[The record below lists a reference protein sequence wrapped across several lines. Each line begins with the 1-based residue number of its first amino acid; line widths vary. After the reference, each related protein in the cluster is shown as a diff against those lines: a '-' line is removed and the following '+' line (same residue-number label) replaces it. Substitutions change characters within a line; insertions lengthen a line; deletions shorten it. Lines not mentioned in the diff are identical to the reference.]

1 MKTLKTIT
9 LGLIMVVAF
18 ASAKATTVDGNE
30 ILSVNHAVNTYV
42 NAVTHGQISDM
53 DVVIDQNAKFSMLR
67 GTKMLSLTK
76 DQVIETVKNT
86 ENVDQQC
93 TVSTAIGESNND
105 ITIVKVDMKYS
116 TFTRTNYVTLAN
128 TGNGWKITSVYSVF
142 K

>member
-18 ASAKATTVDGNE
+18 ASAKAYTIAGNE
-30 ILSVNHAVNTYV
+30 LTVTHAVNTYI
-42 NAVTHGQISDM
+42 NALAHGQVSDM
-53 DVVIDQNAKFSMLR
+53 NVVIDQNAKFSMLR
-67 GTKMLSLTK
+67 GTKVLSLTK
-76 DQVIETVKNT
+76 EQVIESVKNN

-93 TVSTAIGESNND
+93 TVSTSISESNND
-105 ITIVKVDMKYS
+105 VTIVKVEMKYS

-128 TGNGWKITSVYSVF
+128 TGNGWKITDVYSVF